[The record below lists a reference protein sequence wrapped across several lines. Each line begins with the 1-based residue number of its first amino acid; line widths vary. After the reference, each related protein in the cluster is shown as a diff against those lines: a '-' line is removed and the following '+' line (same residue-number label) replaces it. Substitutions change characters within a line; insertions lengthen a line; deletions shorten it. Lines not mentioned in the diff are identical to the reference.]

1 VSVLSP
7 AVSLHREA
15 VTPRPEWLAAIAGG
29 LAGAPDLWRRRVHH
43 DPDQRTAS
51 LLLGTPA
58 YDVWLLGWAPGQGIP
73 LHDHGGSA
81 GAITVVE
88 GRLVEVFADDADDAA
103 GKELGSRV
111 LEPGRDVVTFGRRH
125 RHGVSN
131 LHDVPAT
138 SIHVYSPPLALMT
151 YYDGDGGAATSWVR

>member
-1 VSVLSP
+1 VTVLSP
-7 AVSLHREA
+7 AVPLHQQA
-15 VTPRPEWLAAIAGG
+15 VTPRPEWLAAIATG
-29 LAGAPDLWRRRVHH
+29 LAGAPDLWRRRVQH
-43 DPDQRTAS
+43 DPEQRTHS

-81 GAITVVE
+81 GAIAVVE
-88 GRLVEVFADDADDAA
+88 GRLVELYGGAPDDE
-103 GKELGSRV
+103 ELTSRV
-111 LEPGRDVVTFGRRH
+111 LEPGGVVTFGRRH

-131 LHDVPAT
+131 LHDGPAT

-151 YYDGDGGAATSWVR
+151 YYDGDGGAATSWVQ

>member
-1 VSVLSP
+1 VTLLSP
-7 AVSLHREA
+7 AVTPHREV
-15 VTPRPEWLAAIAGG
+15 VTPRAEWLAAIASG
-29 LAGAPDLWRRRVHH
+29 LAGAPDLWRRRIDH
-43 DPDQRTAS
+43 DPEQRTHS

-88 GRLVEVFADDADDAA
+88 GRLVEVYADEDHGDV
-103 GKELGSRV
+103 LSTRV
-111 LEPGRDVVTFGRRH
+111 LEPGGRVVTFGRRH

-131 LHDVPAT
+131 LHDGPAT

-151 YYDGDGGAATSWVR
+151 YYDGEGSAATSWVR